1 MASQL
6 HHLLMEAVASL
17 LLRAVICVQEREN
30 RDTRRDKGPS
40 LAPLMAAPRDD
51 TSINRVL
58 LAEKK
63 GGKNSWLPHGI
74 LAAKERTKS
83 PFLLWISP
91 RLRRVHMDPLQ
102 GFDTVPSDVQRCVQ
116 GGLPS
121 HNYPHIYRHYT
132 ISPRVSLSF
141 FFSFAEAMW
150 LESASVPCQRW
161 VKECFSF

>member
-1 MASQL
+1 MQDQKQKNSFLASQL

-63 GGKNSWLPHGI
+63 GGKNS
-74 LAAKERTKS
+74 
-83 PFLLWISP
+83 
-91 RLRRVHMDPLQ
+91 
-102 GFDTVPSDVQRCVQ
+102 
-116 GGLPS
+116 
-121 HNYPHIYRHYT
+121 
-132 ISPRVSLSF
+132 
-141 FFSFAEAMW
+141 
-150 LESASVPCQRW
+150 
-161 VKECFSF
+161 